1 MQVMQRLIIIFL
13 LAILFACT
21 GCSTYWYHEGKGFEE
36 CKNARDECFAELQK
50 RSDLSNLTVEYE
62 IKFMNDCMTKKGYRE
77 VPQDELPL
85 DAKRQEP
92 ESSFHWRARGLA
104 GTLKKQ

>member
-1 MQVMQRLIIIFL
+1 MQKLIISLFLSSIIFL
-13 LAILFACT
+13 T
-21 GCSTYWYHEGKGFEE
+21 GCSKYWYQEGKSFEE
-36 CKNARDECFAELQK
+36 CKNARNECFAELKK

-77 VPQDELPL
+77 VSQDELPL

>member
-1 MQVMQRLIIIFL
+1 MAKLILLLFLSSMIFL
-13 LAILFACT
+13 T
-21 GCSTYWYHEGKGFEE
+21 GCSKYWYQEGKSFDE
-36 CKNARDECFAELQK
+36 CKQARNECFAELQK
-50 RSDLSNLTVEYE
+50 RSDLSNVTVEYE

-77 VPQDELPL
+77 VSQDELPL

-92 ESSFHWRARGLA
+92 DSSFHWRARGLT

>member
-1 MQVMQRLIIIFL
+1 MMRKLIISLFLSSIFFL
-13 LAILFACT
+13 T
-21 GCSTYWYHEGKGFEE
+21 GCSQYWYQEGKSFDE
-36 CKNARDECFAELQK
+36 CENARNECFTELRK

-77 VPQDELPL
+77 VPQEELPL
-85 DAKRQEP
+85 DIKRQEP

>member
-1 MQVMQRLIIIFL
+1 MAKLIILLFLSSIIFL
-13 LAILFACT
+13 T
-21 GCSTYWYHEGKGFEE
+21 GCSKYWYQEGKSFEE
-36 CKNARDECFAELQK
+36 CKDARDECFAELQK

-77 VPQDELPL
+77 VSQDELPL

-92 ESSFHWRARGLA
+92 DSSFHWRTRGLA
-104 GTLKKQ
+104 GSLKK

>member
-1 MQVMQRLIIIFL
+1 MKKLIISTFLSSIIFL
-13 LAILFACT
+13 T
-21 GCSTYWYHEGKGFEE
+21 GCSKYWYQEGKSFEE
-36 CKNARDECFAELQK
+36 CKNARDECFGELQK

-62 IKFMNDCMTKKGYRE
+62 IKFMNDCMTEKGYRE
-77 VPQDELPL
+77 VSQDELPL

>member
-1 MQVMQRLIIIFL
+1 MKKLIVSLFLSSIIFL
-13 LAILFACT
+13 T
-21 GCSTYWYHEGKGFEE
+21 GCSKYWYQEEKSFEE
-36 CKNARDECFAELQK
+36 CKNARDECFAELKK

-77 VPQDELPL
+77 VSQDELPL
-85 DAKRQEP
+85 DTKRQEP

>member
-1 MQVMQRLIIIFL
+1 MQKLIMSLFLSSIIFL
-13 LAILFACT
+13 T
-21 GCSTYWYHEGKGFEE
+21 GCSKYWYQEGKSFDE
-36 CKNARDECFAELQK
+36 CKQTRDECFAELQK

-92 ESSFHWRARGLA
+92 DSSFHWRARGLA

>member
-1 MQVMQRLIIIFL
+1 MQKLIISLFLSGIIFL
-13 LAILFACT
+13 T
-21 GCSTYWYHEGKGFEE
+21 GCSKYWYQEGKSFDE
-36 CKNARDECFAELQK
+36 CKQARGECSSELQK

-77 VPQDELPL
+77 VSQDELPL
-85 DAKRQEP
+85 DAKRQEQ

-104 GTLKKQ
+104 GTMKKQ